1 MDRRRW
7 VVTVI
12 AGLVIPVILMFL
24 TGRGGGSSLPEQ
36 LLVGFAGRI
45 QGAARWVTGGA
56 SGLVER
62 YVSLVGVRE
71 ENEHLRAERDRL
83 MQEALLAKQL
93 AVEVQRLRKV
103 LDLREKRPDLRLE
116 AARVVAVDVTP
127 FHRVGRIQVQADGV
141 ALRPDLAV
149 LTPEGLVGR
158 TIRAAGSLGD
168 VMLLGDQRSRVAC
181 EVLGQGV
188 LGVLIGSGLPDR
200 YAAWLQ
206 VAQTEDPLPRG
217 AVVVTSGHDRVF
229 PRGIEVGYLLDQDA
243 RRRSGP
249 FVEYEVRLAAN
260 PAAWDTVLVAAPVGA
275 GAEP

>member
-1 MDRRRW
+1 M
-7 VVTVI
+7 I

-24 TGRGGGSSLPEQ
+24 AGRGSGSSLPEQ
-36 LLVGFAGRI
+36 LLVGLAGRI
-45 QGAARWVTGGA
+45 QGVARWVTGGTSDLLNGYA
-56 SGLVER
+56 L
-62 YVSLVGVRE
+62 LVGVRE
-71 ENEHLRAERDRL
+71 ENERLLAERDRL
-83 MQEALLAKQL
+83 LQEALLAKQL

-116 AARVVAVDVTP
+116 AAQVVAMDVTP
-127 FHRVGRIQVQADGV
+127 FHRVGRIQVQTAGV
-141 ALRPDLAV
+141 ALQPDMAV

-158 TIRAAGSLGD
+158 ITRAAGSLGD
-168 VMLLGDQRSRVAC
+168 VMMLGDQRSRVAC

-200 YAAWLQ
+200 YSAWLQ

-229 PRGIEVGYLLDQDA
+229 PRGIEVGYVLDQDA
-243 RRRSGP
+243 RRRAGP

-260 PAAWDTVLVAAPVGA
+260 PAAWDTVLVAAPA
-275 GAEP
+275 GSGPGTGP